1 MLFIYQPIYWKI
13 LNINTNEILNTKCP
27 RSLDPIYILN
37 YNMKLVKTSWTLST
51 GYFKIIHSKL
61 TDKFTTHWRVL
72 WLHFFYIMKNVKKLL
87 KKQITCPQTPQD
99 RHHRHVCQPLP
110 QNRIQLD
117 QIWQPFRSWLLI
129 TIVAY
134 LRYSSPIL
142 LICGVPLRPLRICND
157 CLFNPSQNL

>member
-87 KKQITCPQTPQD
+87 KTDYLPTNSARSTSSTCLSTFTTKSDPIGSNLATLQIMATYYD
-99 RHHRHVCQPLP
+99 
-110 QNRIQLD
+110 
-117 QIWQPFRSWLLI
+117 S
-129 TIVAY
+129 
-134 LRYSSPIL
+134 
-142 LICGVPLRPLRICND
+142 
-157 CLFNPSQNL
+157 CLFKVQFTYSFNLWCPSTSIKNLQWLFV